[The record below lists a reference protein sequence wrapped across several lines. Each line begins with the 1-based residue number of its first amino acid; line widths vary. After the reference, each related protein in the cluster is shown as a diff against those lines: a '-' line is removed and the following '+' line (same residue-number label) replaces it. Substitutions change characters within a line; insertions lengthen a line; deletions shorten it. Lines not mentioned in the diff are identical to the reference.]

1 MRIKPAALSVA
12 LALMSASAFAAV
24 TLDGRTLTQEQA
36 WAAARQGAEIYGLT
50 VGVGLNKE
58 HHLFDAKGE
67 LTDVARQASI
77 DFNRNILRSHSS
89 F

>member
-36 WAAARQGAEIYGLT
+36 WAAA
-50 VGVGLNKE
+50 N
-58 HHLFDAKGE
+58 
-67 LTDVARQASI
+67 ARI
-77 DFNRNILRSHSS
+77 
-89 F
+89 

>member
-1 MRIKPAALSVA
+1 MKH
-12 LALMSASAFAAV
+12 
-24 TLDGRTLTQEQA
+24 LTDSYNLVMT
-36 WAAARQGAEIYGLT
+36 AARQGVEIYGLT
-50 VGVGLNKE
+50 VGVGVGLNKD
-58 HHLFDAKGE
+58 HHLFDAKDE